1 MNIKRFF
8 NPYTAFV
15 MGSVVILA
23 LLVVV
28 APPSKNG
35 KGGQHLKNSDYV
47 TFDTVKYVNSRR
59 EMTARLIGDNEAQK
73 QEAISVLATVE
84 KSTRPAIEKHAKGK
98 IVIVKQALVLN
109 DQVYDITDD
118 VLVEL
123 GLPTTSLTIN
133 PQDPTKI
140 LTPYSTSNEYARQ
153 KEQQANAQEY
163 LEAKSKA
170 FKEAKKEAQDEKRSL
185 EMEYYLP

>member
-1 MNIKRFF
+1 MNIKRLF

-15 MGSVVILA
+15 VGSVAILT
-23 LLVVV
+23 LLAMV

-59 EMTARLIGDNEAQK
+59 EMTARLLGENEAQK
-73 QEAISVLATVE
+73 QEAISVLTSVE

-109 DQVYDITDD
+109 EQVPDITDA
-118 VLVEL
+118 VLLEL

-133 PQDPTKI
+133 PQDPAKI
-140 LTPYSTSNEYARQ
+140 LTPYSTSDEYARQ
-153 KEQQANAQEY
+153 KEEQANAQEY
-163 LEAKSKA
+163 LEAKSNA
-170 FKEAKKEAQDEKRSL
+170 FKEAKKEAQDQKRSR
-185 EMEYYLP
+185 EIDFYLP